1 MLYSI
6 DIIKDESVVSNWKSA
21 IEKQC
26 RLTGFKEAKLQKVYK
41 KININGY
48 AYVSLVAWDSVENYH
63 NAIQEIKNTQEQHST
78 LFNTPY
84 FIINSAD
91 NQKEIDKG
99 VDDKTKLIV
108 TNPYRISPIDAEKNA
123 EMWNTSKEHM
133 QNQDGFIR
141 ARLYQCSDAKGEYYF
156 VSQAEWRT
164 EEMFMKQFEGKDFK
178 QIIKP
183 FEKIFS
189 ICFLRELNRIF

>member
-1 MLYSI
+1 MLYNI
-6 DIIKDESVVSNWKSA
+6 DIIKDEIVVTNWKNA
-21 IEKQC
+21 IDKQC
-26 RLTGFKEAKLQKVYK
+26 KFTGFKEAKLQKVYK
-41 KININGY
+41 KINIDGY
-48 AYVSLVAWDSVENYH
+48 AYVSIVAWDTADNYH
-63 NAIQEIKNTQEQHST
+63 NALHEVKKTQEQHCT
-78 LFNTPY
+78 LFSNSF

-91 NQKEIDKG
+91 NQKEIERG

-108 TNPYRISPIDAEKNA
+108 TNPYRISTVDAEKNA
-123 EMWNTSKEHM
+123 EMWDISKKHM

-141 ARLYQCSDAKGEYYF
+141 ARLYQCTDAKGEYYF

-183 FEKIFS
+183 FEKVFS
-189 ICFLRELNRIF
+189 ICFLHELTRID